1 MRFYSQRGNFTKIG
15 NTNYKID
22 KLGCLIC
29 AWAMVT
35 DTDPNYIARQP
46 VFNSKAVLVS
56 PGKLA
61 GILGTEYSSIRSR
74 ALYDPVICEVRIGKS
89 QHFVVRYNGRIYDSY
104 TRDGK
109 PYKNYSIIRYRN
121 VKPKGGNM
129 GKVVWDNGV
138 EVIFTKGQV
147 EEMSNAFKLKHI
159 YTGNE
164 SWGFVQ
170 ACEAN
175 VIKKISSLTTDK
187 NNLIEGSK
195 DKVTEINLL
204 KEKVKK
210 ITKEYND
217 QIILKKLAEEQ
228 LKTCRKQLKICVATK
243 PVVCKSALETIW
255 GWFVSV
261 YNKIFNKKG

>member
-1 MRFYSQRGNFTKIG
+1 MKFYSQRGNFTKIG
-15 NTNYKID
+15 NTNYTID
-22 KLGCLIC
+22 KLGCLC
-29 AWAMVT
+29 VCWAMVT

-61 GILGTEYSSIRSR
+61 GILGTEYSSIHFR
-74 ALYDPVICEVRIGKS
+74 ALYDPVICKVRIGKS
-89 QHFVVRYNGRIYDSY
+89 QHFVVRYNGRIYDPY

-109 PYKNYSIIRYRN
+109 PYKNYSIISYRN

-175 VIKKISSLTTDK
+175 VIKKISSLITDK
-187 NNLIEGSK
+187 NNLIKGSK

-204 KEKVKK
+204 KKK
-210 ITKEYND
+210 NETIMEEYD
-217 QIILKKLAEEQ
+217 KQLKRANLAEEQ
-228 LKTCRKQLKICVATK
+228 LRACEKKLIKCQKGIRV
-243 PVVCKSALETIW
+243 PVKDKNALERA
-255 GWFVSV
+255 VASV
-261 YNKIFNKKG
+261 VTWLRGILKR